1 MTNSVHI
8 IILNYKYLHNDEV
21 GEIMELVVI
30 VLNKT
35 DLLNELLSEFMDNNL
50 SGATVVD
57 SSGMG
62 HLISNQFPMFSM
74 FAELEEERENNSKT
88 IFKVVETE
96 DERNRTTEIVENICG
111 DLADPD
117 TAIIFTV
124 PVNFQ
129 KGINY

>member
-1 MTNSVHI
+1 
-8 IILNYKYLHNDEV
+8 
-21 GEIMELVVI
+21 MELVVI

-35 DLLNELLSEFMDNNL
+35 DLLNELLSEFMNNNL
-50 SGATVVD
+50 SGATVMD

-74 FAELEEERENNSKT
+74 FAELEDERKENSKT
-88 IFKVVETE
+88 IFKVVETVE
-96 DERNRTTEIVENICG
+96 ERDKTVDIVENICG

-124 PVNFQ
+124 PVSFQ

>member
-1 MTNSVHI
+1 MRTI
-8 IILNYKYLHNDEV
+8 FKIET

-30 VLNKT
+30 VLNET
-35 DLLNELLSEFMDNNL
+35 DLLNELLTEFMDNNL
-50 SGATVVD
+50 SGATVLD

-62 HLISNQFPMFSM
+62 HIISNQFPMFSM
-74 FAELEEERENNSKT
+74 FAELEDERKDNSKT
-88 IFKVVETE
+88 IFKVVENLE
-96 DERNRTTEIVENICG
+96 ERERTTEIVEKICG

>member
-1 MTNSVHI
+1 
-8 IILNYKYLHNDEV
+8 
-21 GEIMELVVI
+21 MELVVI

-50 SGATVVD
+50 SGATVLD

-62 HLISNQFPMFSM
+62 HLISNQFPMFAM
-74 FAELEEERENNSKT
+74 FAELEEEKEKNSKT
-88 IFKVVETE
+88 IFKVVGSIE
-96 DERNRTTEIVENICG
+96 EREKTVAIVENICG

-117 TAIIFTV
+117 TAIIFTI
-124 PVNFQ
+124 PVSYQ

>member
-1 MTNSVHI
+1 
-8 IILNYKYLHNDEV
+8 
-21 GEIMELVVI
+21 MELVII

-35 DLLNELLSEFMDNNL
+35 DLLNELLSKFMDNDL

-62 HLISNQFPMFSM
+62 HLISNQFPMFAM
-74 FAELEEERENNSKT
+74 FAELEDERKNNSKT
-88 IFKVVETE
+88 IFKVVETVE
-96 DERNRTTEIVENICG
+96 EREKTVALVENICG

>member
-1 MTNSVHI
+1 M
-8 IILNYKYLHNDEV
+8 

-35 DLLNELLSEFMDNNL
+35 DLLNELLSEFMENDL
-50 SGATVVD
+50 SGATVLD

-74 FAELEEERENNSKT
+74 FAELEEERESNSKT
-88 IFKVVETE
+88 IFKVVESHE
-96 DERNRTTEIVENICG
+96 ERDKTVAIIEKICG
-111 DLADPD
+111 NLADPD

-124 PVNFQ
+124 PVSFQ